1 MILKNK
7 RGQESILSG
16 DLPAIIMIV
25 VSIGFFLSSLYLSME
40 EFNSGKDQLLLKRAA
55 VDSAN
60 AFMKENAKIQPSD
73 LNTDS
78 EFWKNRI
85 NTTEKNYGVNVY
97 AELRVLDWYDTGDIP
112 CHSTP
117 CVSGKPPPSE
127 STLAA
132 VKSFP
137 IAVRKEGTDLFVYP
151 GVVRVTIWK

>member
-1 MILKNK
+1 MISNK

-25 VSIGFFLSSLYLSME
+25 VSIGFFLSSLYFSVE
-40 EFNSGKDQLLLKRAA
+40 EFNSGKDRILLKRAA

-60 AFMKENAKIQPSD
+60 AFMKENAKIEPSD

-78 EFWKNRI
+78 DFWRNRI
-85 NTTEKNYGVNVY
+85 NTTEKNYGVKVY
-97 AELRVLDWYDTGDIP
+97 VELTVLEWYDTDVP
-112 CHSTP
+112 CQGTP
-117 CVSGKPPPSE
+117 CVSGKPPPSD

-137 IAVRKEGTDLFVYP
+137 VAVGKEGTDLFVYP